1 MADEFGGSPQDED
14 ETETPEGP
22 PDPALLIAA
31 AGGRRED
38 HPLFPR
44 ADGSAET
51 RDIKFV
57 SFFRKRTS
65 DQAMQ
70 NCPEDIPARDVKSWA
85 QVVQWWGGGEYKA
98 IAKDAKHR
106 IVAWFPN
113 ATGDWLTFDGDSKP
127 FVLRNGKSYSTPGA
141 AVAQTSAPP
150 AALAPAPAPQDALL
164 GMMTQVLQELRSA
177 RTAGAPTPPAADGAL
192 VAMIQAQAAQATA
205 ASQAQAAQAT
215 ATSQANAQM
224 MQTLLS
230 VVAQRPAEPATR
242 PAEPTTLALQLIGAM
257 QKLVPTPA
265 AAPGLAEQIPVIKA
279 LRDLYQPAAV
289 APANELQPFVDIFG
303 QVMAADA
310 ARIQAERAQT
320 ATKPQ
325 EAPTPR
331 PPPRPRP
338 ALVHVPGI
346 GMVEVVAPDASALR
360 FGDMSTE
367 EHAAAIRK
375 DPALLRELGLGLA
388 PTPVAPVAVA
398 PVAPVA
404 VAVAP
409 VAIAPVAVA
418 PPLPAAPA
426 SLLSSAVVEPPAAI
440 PVVPDLDP
448 TPVPVVAAT
457 PITAS
462 STVPSVDATAP
473 PGIAAAPPEPSPV
486 VAASAEPFAPPV
498 VAAAPVV
505 AASPEPP
512 APLTVATP
520 PDTSSASAP
529 EQRPAIALPER
540 MPDPLDPEPLQNAAP
555 DHQRAIGELQRLTL
569 LTHEDRVTA
578 LRKLP
583 GIGAMA
589 DDVARAMASLPA
601 DAVMAMAATLDLDS
615 IGALAGRA
623 NGVGGG

>member
-1 MADEFGGSPQDED
+1 MRDEFGGSPQDED

-22 PDPALLIAA
+22 PDSALLIAA

-57 SFFRKRTS
+57 SFCRKRTS
-65 DQAMQ
+65 DQATQ

-85 QVVQWWGGGEYKA
+85 QVVEWWGGGEYKA

-127 FVLRNGKSYSTPGA
+127 FVLRNGKGYSTPGA
-141 AVAQTSAPP
+141 AVAQPTANAAP
-150 AALAPAPAPQDALL
+150 AAPAPQDALL
-164 GMMTQVLQELRSA
+164 GMMTQMLNEFRSS
-177 RTAGAPTPPAADGAL
+177 RTAAASTPPAADGAL

-205 ASQAQAAQAT
+205 
-215 ATSQANAQM
+215 TSQANTQI
-224 MQTLLS
+224 MQTLLT
-230 VVAQRPAEPATR
+230 VVAQRPTEPTTR
-242 PAEPTTLALQLIGAM
+242 PAEPTTLAIQLIGAM

-279 LRDLYQPAAV
+279 LRDLYQPAAA

-310 ARIQAERAQT
+310 ARTQAERAQT

-325 EAPTPR
+325 EAPAPR

-346 GMVEVVAPDASALR
+346 GMVEVVAPDAGALR

-367 EHAAAIRK
+367 ERAAAIRK
-375 DPALLRELGLGLA
+375 DPALLRELGIGLA
-388 PTPVAPVAVA
+388 PAPIAPIAPVAPVAVA
-398 PVAPVA
+398 PIAAPLV
-404 VAVAP
+404 V
-409 VAIAPVAVA
+409 VA
-418 PPLPAAPA
+418 PPSPAPPA
-426 SLLSSAVVEPPAAI
+426 SHMTSAVVEPVAAI
-440 PVVPDLDP
+440 TVIPDLEP
-448 TPVPVVAAT
+448 TPALVVEAMPHVSSSTAPVPPSVVAA
-457 PITAS
+457 
-462 STVPSVDATAP
+462 AP
-473 PGIAAAPPEPSPV
+473 PVVAAAPPEPAPV
-486 VAASAEPFAPPV
+486 VAAPPEPSAPPT
-498 VAAAPVV
+498 ATAAPVV

-512 APLTVATP
+512 ASPTAATP
-520 PDTSSASAP
+520 SASAP
-529 EQRPAIALPER
+529 EERPAIALPER

-601 DAVMAMAATLDLDS
+601 DAVMAMAQTLDLDA
-615 IGALAGRA
+615 IGALASTS
-623 NGVGGG
+623 NGVAGR

>member
-1 MADEFGGSPQDED
+1 MLDEFGGSPHDED

-85 QVVQWWGGGEYKA
+85 QVVEWWGGGEYKA

-106 IVAWFPN
+106 IVAWFPSV
-113 ATGDWLTFDGDSKP
+113 TGEWLTFDGDSKP
-127 FVLRNGKSYSTPGA
+127 FVLRNGKSYSTPGPT
-141 AVAQTSAPP
+141 VAQPSANAAPAPP
-150 AALAPAPAPQDALL
+150 APAPGPQDALL
-164 GMMTQVLQELRSA
+164 GVMTQVLHELRNA
-177 RTAGAPTPPAADGAL
+177 RAAAAPPPPAVDGPL

-205 ASQAQAAQAT
+205 
-215 ATSQANAQM
+215 TSQANTQI
-224 MQTLLS
+224 MQTLLT

-310 ARIQAERAQT
+310 ARTQAERAQT
-320 ATKPQ
+320 ATKPP
-325 EAPTPR
+325 EAPAPR

-367 EHAAAIRK
+367 ERAAAIRK
-375 DPALLRELGLGLA
+375 DPALLRELGIGPPPSPIA
-388 PTPVAPVAVA
+388 PVVPMVAVAPVAVA
-398 PVAPVA
+398 QPS
-404 VAVAP
+404 
-409 VAIAPVAVA
+409 
-418 PPLPAAPA
+418 PAAPA
-426 SLLSSAVVEPPAAI
+426 SPVSPAVVEPTAAI
-440 PVVPDLDP
+440 PVVPDLEP
-448 TPVPVVAAT
+448 TPVLVVAVT
-457 PITAS
+457 PPVSS
-462 STVPSVDATAP
+462 STVPAAPAVDASASP
-473 PGIAAAPPEPSPV
+473 VVAAAPPEPATV
-486 VAASAEPFAPPV
+486 I
-498 VAAAPVV
+498 

-512 APLTVATP
+512 AAPATATAA
-520 PDTSSASAP
+520 PDESPATAP
-529 EQRPAIALPER
+529 EERPAIPLPER
-540 MPDPLDPEPLQNAAP
+540 MPDPEPLHVAAP
-555 DHQRAIGELQRLTL
+555 DRQRAIGELKRLTL
-569 LTHEDRVTA
+569 LTHEDRVAA

-601 DAVMAMAATLDLDS
+601 DAVMAMAQTLDLDS